1 MLSSLLIFILNA
13 VTSFFTMMLLA
24 RFFMQWQ
31 RISFRNQLGQFI
43 TTTTDWLVLP
53 LRRVIPGLFGLDI
66 ASLLPAWALQALM
79 VFVEFALRGLE
90 FGGNPLGVLLGVWGI
105 GLVELARMMVYL
117 LIAIVLVSAVL
128 SWVNPYAPVAPV
140 INALA
145 DPFLRPIRKVVP
157 LIANVDLSPL
167 VLLLLLQIV
176 LMALGGFQGAF
187 LPLMIG

>member
-1 MLSSLLIFILNA
+1 MLSSLLILILNA
-13 VTSFFTMMLLA
+13 VTSFITMMLLA

>member
-117 LIAIVLVSAVL
+117 LTAIVLVSAVL